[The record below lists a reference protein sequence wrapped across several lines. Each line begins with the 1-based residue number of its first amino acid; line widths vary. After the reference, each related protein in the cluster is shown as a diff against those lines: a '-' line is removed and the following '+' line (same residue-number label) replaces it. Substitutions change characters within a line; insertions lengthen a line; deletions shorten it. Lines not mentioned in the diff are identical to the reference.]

1 MSHVDLGLAIDNAV
15 LVAVG
20 YAVLYAL
27 GIVELRLGSLVFV
40 GLAYLV
46 GWACIGVLLTLALL
60 AGIDPGIPTFL
71 VIAGAIIVC
80 SGLYRA
86 RRPGSTFT
94 PREHAPR
101 SRRASLLAAL
111 PAVLGATML
120 AIGSLAALS
129 VAVKGQL
136 YAGYLDSFDF
146 WIPKA
151 ETIYYAH
158 GIDPDVWAT
167 IRHPEYPPLVAVM
180 DALTFRLVGGFHPS
194 VLPFQA
200 TLLGIAFLMAVLA
213 LVDRFAPR
221 WISLPSLALLATTPW
236 FWARLQASLT
246 DQMLAYLI
254 AAAAIAGVIWLYERS
269 EAFLVLAFILLAA
282 ATLTKL
288 EGGFMAGLLALVVAS
303 AGIVLYRHAAAWAL
317 VLLAAPAVALPWRLW
332 LHHHGLPTTSPDYHA
347 TDLLNRGFLSERW
360 GRLTGSFHALYE
372 GLITAQLQTSVIIW
386 ISVAA
391 LLILALRLPVIAGAV
406 AAWFVLSL
414 LGLTIVYWIGRL
426 TLSWYLTTSLSRVG
440 TTVIIVGGTL
450 TPLFLGLALRPRR
463 AR

>member
-213 LVDRFAPR
+213 LV
-221 WISLPSLALLATTPW
+221 
-236 FWARLQASLT
+236 
-246 DQMLAYLI
+246 
-254 AAAAIAGVIWLYERS
+254 
-269 EAFLVLAFILLAA
+269 LLAA

-332 LHHHGLPTTSPDYHA
+332 LHHHGLTTTSPDYHA